1 MIWII
6 GKNGMLAQDILQVFN
21 KNNIEYT
28 STASNIDITN
38 IDILNNFIKDKNIK
52 TIINCSAYTKVDL
65 AEDEKDICY
74 KVNGEGVKNI
84 TEIAS
89 NINADLIHFSTDYVF
104 DGENNKPY
112 NEEDKTNPI
121 NIYGKSKLEGE
132 KYALSYNKSIVI
144 RVSWLYGIYGKNFV
158 YTMINL
164 MNSKESIKV
173 VNDQFG
179 SPTYTEDVAMVIYDI
194 IKNNNFYYGLYHYTN
209 EGDISWYDFAK
220 TIYNKGKEYNIINN
234 DCKVNPCT
242 TEEYPTKAKR
252 PKYSVL
258 SVEKIK
264 RYVKIYNY
272 EDSLNSFFNIYQ
284 KNK

>member
-1 MIWII
+1 MVWII
-6 GKNGMLAQDILQVFN
+6 GKNGMLAQDIIDTFN
-21 KNNIEYT
+21 KNNVEYIATT
-28 STASNIDITN
+28 SDIDVTN
-38 IDILNNFIKDKNIK
+38 IDILNNFVKDKNIK
-52 TIINCSAYTKVDL
+52 TIINSSAYTKVDL

-74 KVNGEGVKNI
+74 KVNSEGVKNI
-84 TEIAS
+84 SEIAS

-104 DGENNKPY
+104 DGENTKPY
-112 NEEDKTNPI
+112 TEKDKTNPI

-132 KYALSYNKSIVI
+132 NYALKLPNSIVI
-144 RVSWLYGIYGKNFV
+144 RISWLYGLYGKNFV

-179 SPTYTEDVAMVIYDI
+179 SPTYTKDVAEVILDFI
-194 IKNNNFYYGLYHYTN
+194 QKNNLDYGLYHYTN
-209 EGDISWYDFAK
+209 DGNISWYDFANS
-220 TIYNKGKEYNIINN
+220 IYKKGKEYNIINN
-234 DCKVNPCT
+234 DCKINPCT

-264 RYVKIYNY
+264 KYVKIYNY
-272 EDSLNSFFNIYQ
+272 EYSLNSFLKAYKKI
-284 KNK
+284 

>member
-6 GKNGMLAQDILQVFN
+6 GKNGMLAQDIIDKFN
-21 KNNIEYT
+21 KNSVEYIA
-28 STASNIDITN
+28 TASDVDITN
-38 IDILNNFIKDKNIK
+38 IDILNNFSKDKNIK

-74 KVNGEGVKNI
+74 KINGEGVKNI
-84 TEIAS
+84 AEIAS
-89 NINADLIHFSTDYVF
+89 NMKADLIHFSTDYVF
-104 DGENNKPY
+104 DGENTKPY
-112 NEEDKTNPI
+112 TEEGKTNPI

-132 KYALSYNKSIVI
+132 KQALALSNSIVMRI
-144 RVSWLYGIYGKNFV
+144 SWLYGIYGKNFV

-179 SPTYTEDVAMVIYDI
+179 SPTYTGDVAEVVLDFIQ
-194 IKNNNFYYGLYHYTN
+194 KNNFDYGLYHYTN
-209 EGDISWYDFAK
+209 EGNISWYDFANS
-220 TIYNKGKEYNIINN
+220 IYKIGKEYNVINN
-234 DCKVNPCT
+234 DCKINPCT

-264 RYVKIYNY
+264 KYAKIYDY
-272 EDSLNSFFNIYQ
+272 EYSLNNFFKAH

>member
-1 MIWII
+1 MIWVI
-6 GKNGMLAQDILQVFN
+6 GKNGMLAQDIIEAFN
-21 KNNIEYT
+21 KDNVEYIA
-28 STASNIDITN
+28 TASDVDITN
-38 IDILNNFIKDKNIK
+38 IDILNNFSKDKNIK

-74 KVNGEGVKNI
+74 KINGEGVKNI
-84 TEIAS
+84 AEIAS
-89 NINADLIHFSTDYVF
+89 NMKADLIHFSTDYVF
-104 DGENNKPY
+104 DGENTKPY
-112 NEEDKTNPI
+112 TEEDKTNPI

-132 KYALSYNKSIVI
+132 KQALALSNSIVMRI
-144 RVSWLYGIYGKNFV
+144 SWLYGIYGKNFV

-179 SPTYTEDVAMVIYDI
+179 SPTYTGDVAEVVLGFIQ
-194 IKNNNFYYGLYHYTN
+194 KNNLDYGLYHYTN
-209 EGDISWYDFAK
+209 EGNISWYDFANS
-220 TIYNKGKEYNIINN
+220 IYKIGKEYNVINN
-234 DCKVNPCT
+234 DCKINPCP

-264 RYVKIYNY
+264 KYAKIYDY
-272 EDSLNSFFNIYQ
+272 EYSLNNFFKAH

>member
-6 GKNGMLAQDILQVFN
+6 GKNGMLAQDIIYTFE
-21 KNNIEYT
+21 KNSINYIA
-28 STASNIDITN
+28 TASDIDISN
-38 IDILNNFIKDKNIK
+38 INILNNFIKDKKIK

-65 AEDEKDICY
+65 AEDEKDICF
-74 KVNGEGVKNI
+74 KVNAEGVKNI

-89 NINADLIHFSTDYVF
+89 NLKTDFIHFSTDYVF
-104 DGENNKPY
+104 DGENTKPY
-112 NEEDKTNPI
+112 TEEDKTNPI

-132 KYALSYNKSIVI
+132 KYVLSYNKSIVI
-144 RVSWLYGIYGKNFV
+144 RLSWLYGIYGKNFV

-179 SPTYTEDVAMVIYDI
+179 SPTYTEDVSNVIFDLI
-194 IKNNNFYYGLYHYTN
+194 KKNNLDYGLYHYTN
-209 EGDISWYDFAK
+209 EGNISWYDFASS
-220 TIYNKGKEYNIINN
+220 IYDKGKEYNIINN
-234 DCKVNPCT
+234 NCIINPCT

-264 RYVKIYNY
+264 RYAKIYNY
-272 EDSLNSFFNIYQ
+272 KDSLNNFFQTYQ

>member
-1 MIWII
+1 MVWII
-6 GKNGMLAQDILQVFN
+6 GKNGMLAQDIVQAFN

-28 STASNIDITN
+28 ATASDIDITN
-38 IDILNNFIKDKNIK
+38 IDILNNFVKDKNIN
-52 TIINCSAYTKVDL
+52 TIINCAAYTKVDL
-65 AEDEKDICY
+65 AEDEKDVCY

-84 TEIAS
+84 TEIAYS
-89 NINADLIHFSTDYVF
+89 IKADLIHFSTDYVF
-104 DGENNKPY
+104 DGENTKPY
-112 NEEDKTNPI
+112 SEEDKTNPI

-132 KYALSYNKSIVI
+132 KYDISYNKSIVI

-179 SPTYTEDVAMVIYDI
+179 SPTYTEDVAMLIYDF
-194 IKNNNFYYGLYHYTN
+194 IKNNNFDYGLYHYTN
-209 EGDISWYDFAK
+209 EGNISWYDFAK
-220 TIYNKGKEYNIINN
+220 TIYNKCKECNIINN
-234 DCKVNPCT
+234 NCIINPCST
-242 TEEYPTKAKR
+242 SEYPTKAKR
-252 PKYSVL
+252 PNYSVL

-264 RYVKIYNY
+264 RYVRIYNY
-272 EDSLNSFFNIYQ
+272 KDSLDTFFKAHQ

>member
-6 GKNGMLAQDILQVFN
+6 GKNGMLAQDIINAFN
-21 KNNIEYT
+21 KNNIEYIA
-28 STASNIDITN
+28 TASDIDITN
-38 IDILNNFIKDKNIK
+38 IDILNNFSKDKNIK
-52 TIINCSAYTKVDL
+52 MIINCSAYTKVDL
-65 AEDEKDICY
+65 AEDEKELCY
-74 KVNGEGVKNI
+74 KVNGEGIKNI
-84 TEIAS
+84 SEIAS
-89 NINADLIHFSTDYVF
+89 NIKADLIHFSTDYVF
-104 DGENNKPY
+104 DGENTKPY
-112 NEEDKTNPI
+112 TEEDKTNPI

-132 KYALSYNKSIVI
+132 KYALALSNSIVMRI
-144 RVSWLYGIYGKNFV
+144 SWLYGIYGKNFV

-179 SPTYTEDVAMVIYDI
+179 SPTYTGDVAETISDFI
-194 IKNNNFYYGLYHYTN
+194 LKNNLDYGLYHYTN
-209 EGDISWYDFAK
+209 EGNISWYDFANS
-220 TIYNKGKEYNIINN
+220 IYKIGKKYNVITN
-234 DCKVNPCT
+234 DCKINPCS

-264 RYVKIYNY
+264 KYAKIYDY
-272 EDSLNSFFNIYQ
+272 EYGLNNFFKAH

>member
-1 MIWII
+1 MIWVI
-6 GKNGMLAQDILQVFN
+6 GKNGMLAQDIIEAFN
-21 KNNIEYT
+21 KDNVEYIA
-28 STASNIDITN
+28 TASDVDITN
-38 IDILNNFIKDKNIK
+38 IDILNNFSKDKNIK

-74 KVNGEGVKNI
+74 KVNSDGVKNI
-84 TEIAS
+84 SEIAS
-89 NINADLIHFSTDYVF
+89 NLKSDLIHFSTDYVF
-104 DGENNKPY
+104 DGENIKPY
-112 NEEDKTNPI
+112 IEEDETNPI

-132 KYALSYNKSIVI
+132 KYALSLSNSVVMRI
-144 RVSWLYGIYGKNFV
+144 SWLYGIYGKNFV

-179 SPTYTEDVAMVIYDI
+179 SPTYTGDVAEVVLGFIQ
-194 IKNNNFYYGLYHYTN
+194 KNNLDYGLYHYTN
-209 EGDISWYDFAK
+209 EGNISWYDFASS
-220 TIYNKGKEYNIINN
+220 IYKIGKEYNVINN
-234 DCKVNPCT
+234 DCKINSCA

-264 RYVKIYNY
+264 KYAKIYDY
-272 EDSLNSFFNIYQ
+272 EYSLNNFFKAH

>member
-1 MIWII
+1 MVWII

-21 KNNIEYT
+21 KNNIDYNA
-28 STASNIDITN
+28 TASDIDITN
-38 IDILNNFIKDKNIK
+38 IDILNNFSKDKNIK

-89 NINADLIHFSTDYVF
+89 NIKADLIHFSTDYVF
-104 DGENNKPY
+104 DGENTKPY
-112 NEEDKTNPI
+112 TEEDAANPI
-121 NIYGKSKLEGE
+121 NIYGESKLEGE

-179 SPTYTEDVAMVIYDI
+179 SPTFTQDVSEVIYNLIDK
-194 IKNNNFYYGLYHYTN
+194 KNFDYGLYHYTN
-209 EGDISWYDFAK
+209 EGNISWYDFANS
-220 TIYNKGKEYNIINN
+220 IYKIGKEYNIINN
-234 DCKVNPCT
+234 NCKINSCT

-264 RYVKIYNY
+264 KYAKIYDY
-272 EDSLNSFFNIYQ
+272 EYSLNNFFKAH

>member
-1 MIWII
+1 MVWVI
-6 GKNGMLAQDILQVFN
+6 GKNGMLAKDILAAFD
-21 KNNIEYT
+21 KNSIEYIA
-28 STASNIDITN
+28 TASDIDITN
-38 IDILNNFIKDKNIK
+38 IDILNNFSKDKNIN

-104 DGENNKPY
+104 DGESNKPY
-112 NEEDKTNPI
+112 TEEDKTNPI

-132 KYALSYNKSIVI
+132 NYALSYNKSMVM
-144 RVSWLYGIYGKNFV
+144 RVSWLYGINGNNFV
-158 YTMINL
+158 KTMIKL

-179 SPTYTEDVAMVIYDI
+179 SPTFTQDVSEAILNLI
-194 IKNNNFYYGLYHYTN
+194 NKSNYGLYHYTN
-209 EGDISWYDFAK
+209 NGNISWYNFANS
-220 TIYNKGKEYNIINN
+220 IYKIGKEYNVINN
-234 DCKVNPCT
+234 DCQINPCT

-264 RYVKIYNY
+264 KYAKIYDY
-272 EDSLNSFFNIYQ
+272 EYSLNNFFKLI
-284 KNK
+284 K

>member
-1 MIWII
+1 MIWVI
-6 GKNGMLAQDILQVFN
+6 GKNGMLAQDIINVFN

-28 STASNIDITN
+28 ATASDVDITN
-38 IDILNNFIKDKNIK
+38 IDILNNFSKDKNIK

-74 KVNGEGVKNI
+74 RVNGEGIKNI
-84 TEIAS
+84 AEIAS
-89 NINADLIHFSTDYVF
+89 NLNADLIHFSTDYVF
-104 DGENNKPY
+104 DGEKTKPY
-112 NEEDKTNPI
+112 TEEDRTNPI
-121 NIYGKSKLEGE
+121 NVYGKSKLEGE
-132 KYALSYNKSIVI
+132 NNALSYDKSIVF

-179 SPTYTEDVAMVIYDI
+179 SPTYTGDVAELIYYCI
-194 IKNNNFYYGLYHYTN
+194 QNHNFDYGLYHYTN
-209 EGDISWYDFAK
+209 EGNISWYDFAN
-220 TIYNKGKEYNIINN
+220 TIYEKGKEYNIISN
-234 DCKVNPCT
+234 DCKINPCT

-264 RYVKIYNY
+264 KYAKIYDY
-272 EDSLNSFFNIYQ
+272 KYSLNTFFKVH

>member
-6 GKNGMLAQDILQVFN
+6 GKNGMLAQDIIDKFN
-21 KNNIEYT
+21 KNSVEYIA
-28 STASNIDITN
+28 TASDIDITN
-38 IDILNNFIKDKNIK
+38 IDILNNFSKDKNIK
-52 TIINCSAYTKVDL
+52 TIINSSAYTKVDL

-74 KVNGEGVKNI
+74 NVNAEGIKNI
-84 TEIAS
+84 TEIAF
-89 NINADLIHFSTDYVF
+89 NIKADLIHFSTDYVF
-104 DGENNKPY
+104 DGNSNKPY
-112 NEEDKTNPI
+112 TEEDKTNPI

-132 KYALSYNKSIVI
+132 KYALSLSNSVVMRI
-144 RVSWLYGIYGKNFV
+144 SWLYGIYGKNFV

-179 SPTYTEDVAMVIYDI
+179 SPTYTGDVAEVVLGFIQ
-194 IKNNNFYYGLYHYTN
+194 KNNLDYGLYHYTN
-209 EGDISWYDFAK
+209 EGNISWYDFASS
-220 TIYNKGKEYNIINN
+220 IYKIGKEYNVINN
-234 DCKVNPCT
+234 DCKVNPCA

-264 RYVKIYNY
+264 KYAKIYDY
-272 EDSLNSFFNIYQ
+272 EYSLNNFFKAH

>member
-6 GKNGMLAQDILQVFN
+6 GKNGMLAQDIINAFN
-21 KNNIEYT
+21 KNNIEYIA
-28 STASNIDITN
+28 TASDIDITN
-38 IDILNNFIKDKNIK
+38 IDILNNFSKDKNIK
-52 TIINCSAYTKVDL
+52 MIINCSAYTKVDL
-65 AEDEKDICY
+65 AEDEKELCY
-74 KVNGEGVKNI
+74 KVNGEGIKNI
-84 TEIAS
+84 SEIAS
-89 NINADLIHFSTDYVF
+89 NIKADLIHFSTDYVF
-104 DGENNKPY
+104 DGENTKPY
-112 NEEDKTNPI
+112 TEEDKTNPI

-132 KYALSYNKSIVI
+132 KYALALSNSIVMRI
-144 RVSWLYGIYGKNFV
+144 SWLYGIYGKNFV

-179 SPTYTEDVAMVIYDI
+179 SPTYTGDVAETISDFI
-194 IKNNNFYYGLYHYTN
+194 LKNNLDYGLYHYTN
-209 EGDISWYDFAK
+209 EGNISWYDFANS
-220 TIYNKGKEYNIINN
+220 IYKIGKEYNIINN
-234 DCKVNPCT
+234 NCKINSCT

-264 RYVKIYNY
+264 KYAKIYDY
-272 EDSLNSFFNIYQ
+272 EYSLNNFFKAH

>member
-6 GKNGMLAQDILQVFN
+6 AKNGMLAQDIINTLN
-21 KNNIEYT
+21 KNNIEYIA
-28 STASNIDITN
+28 TASNIDITN
-38 IDILNNFIKDKNIK
+38 IDILNNFPKDKNIK

-65 AEDEKDICY
+65 AEDEKDLCY
-74 KVNGEGVKNI
+74 KVNAEGVKNI

-104 DGENNKPY
+104 DGNSNKPY
-112 NEEDKTNPI
+112 TEEDKTNPI

-132 KYALSYNKSIVI
+132 NYALSYNKSIVI

-179 SPTYTEDVAMVIYDI
+179 SPTYTGDVAELIYYYIQNHSFD
-194 IKNNNFYYGLYHYTN
+194 YGLYHYTN
-209 EGDISWYDFAK
+209 DGNISWYDFANK
-220 TIYNKGKEYNIINN
+220 IYEKGKQYNIINN
-234 DCKVNPCT
+234 NCIINSCT

-258 SVEKIK
+258 YVEKIK
-264 RYVKIYNY
+264 KYAKIYNY
-272 EDSLNSFFNIYQ
+272 EDSLNKFFKTY

>member
-1 MIWII
+1 MVWII
-6 GKNGMLAQDILQVFN
+6 GKNGMLAKDILYTFD
-21 KNNIEYT
+21 KNSIEYVAT
-28 STASNIDITN
+28 DSDIDITN
-38 IDILNNFIKDKNIK
+38 IDILNNFSKDKNIK

-84 TEIAS
+84 AEIAS
-89 NINADLIHFSTDYVF
+89 NIKSDLIHFSTDYVF
-104 DGENNKPY
+104 DGESTKPY
-112 NEEDKTNPI
+112 TEEDKTNPI

-132 KYALSYNKSIVI
+132 NYALSYNKSIVI
-144 RVSWLYGIYGKNFV
+144 RVSWLYGINGNNFV
-158 YTMINL
+158 KTMIKL

-179 SPTYTEDVAMVIYDI
+179 SPTFTQNVSEEIFNLVD
-194 IKNNNFYYGLYHYTN
+194 KKSFYYGLYHYTN
-209 EGDISWYDFAK
+209 EGNISWYDFANS
-220 TIYNKGKEYNIINN
+220 IYKIGKEYNVINN
-234 DCKVNPCT
+234 YCKINPCT
-242 TEEYPTKAKR
+242 TGEYLTKAKR

-264 RYVKIYNY
+264 KYAKTYDY
-272 EDSLNSFFNIYQ
+272 EYSLNNFFKAY

>member
-6 GKNGMLAQDILQVFN
+6 GKNGMLAQDIIDKFN
-21 KNNIEYT
+21 KNSVEYIA
-28 STASNIDITN
+28 TASDIDITN
-38 IDILNNFIKDKNIK
+38 IDILNNFSKDKNIK
-52 TIINCSAYTKVDL
+52 TIINSSAYTKVDL

-74 KVNGEGVKNI
+74 NVNAEGIKNI
-84 TEIAS
+84 TEIAF
-89 NINADLIHFSTDYVF
+89 NIKADLIHFSTDYVF
-104 DGENNKPY
+104 DGNSNKPY
-112 NEEDKTNPI
+112 TEEDKTNPI

-132 KYALSYNKSIVI
+132 NNALSYDKSIVF

-179 SPTYTEDVAMVIYDI
+179 SPTYTGDVAEVVLGFIQ
-194 IKNNNFYYGLYHYTN
+194 KNNFDYGLYHYTN
-209 EGDISWYDFAK
+209 KGNISWYDFANS
-220 TIYNKGKEYNIINN
+220 IYKIGKEYNVINN
-234 DCKVNPCT
+234 DCKVNPCA

-258 SVEKIK
+258 SVEKIRK
-264 RYVKIYNY
+264 YAKIYDY
-272 EDSLNSFFNIYQ
+272 KRSLDNFFKAH

>member
-1 MIWII
+1 MIWVI
-6 GKNGMLAQDILQVFN
+6 GKNGMLAQDIIEAFY

-28 STASNIDITN
+28 ATASDVDITN
-38 IDILNNFIKDKNIK
+38 IDILNNFSKDKNIK

-74 KVNGEGVKNI
+74 KINGEGVKNI
-84 TEIAS
+84 AEIAS
-89 NINADLIHFSTDYVF
+89 NMKADLIHFSTDYVF
-104 DGENNKPY
+104 DGENTKPY
-112 NEEDKTNPI
+112 TEEDKTNPI

-132 KYALSYNKSIVI
+132 KQALALSNSIVMRI
-144 RVSWLYGIYGKNFV
+144 SWLYGIYGKNFV

-179 SPTYTEDVAMVIYDI
+179 SPTYTGDVAEVVLDFIQ
-194 IKNNNFYYGLYHYTN
+194 KNNFDYGLYHYTN
-209 EGDISWYDFAK
+209 EGNISWYDFANS
-220 TIYNKGKEYNIINN
+220 IYKIGKEYNVINN
-234 DCKVNPCT
+234 DCKINPCT

-264 RYVKIYNY
+264 KYAKIYHY
-272 EDSLNSFFNIYQ
+272 EYSLNNFFKAH

>member
-1 MIWII
+1 MIWVI
-6 GKNGMLAQDILQVFN
+6 GKNGMLAQDIINAFN
-21 KNNIEYT
+21 KNNIEYIA
-28 STASNIDITN
+28 TASDIDITN
-38 IDILNNFIKDKNIK
+38 IDILNNFSKDKNIK

-89 NINADLIHFSTDYVF
+89 KIKADLIHFSTDYVF
-104 DGENNKPY
+104 DGENKKPY
-112 NEEDKTNPI
+112 TEEDKTNPI

-132 KYALSYNKSIVI
+132 NYALSYNKSIII

-179 SPTYTEDVAMVIYDI
+179 SPTYTGDVAEVVLGFIQ
-194 IKNNNFYYGLYHYTN
+194 KNNFDYGLYHYTN
-209 EGDISWYDFAK
+209 EGNISWYDFANS
-220 TIYNKGKEYNIINN
+220 IYKIGKEYNVITN
-234 DCKVNPCT
+234 DCKINPCT

-264 RYVKIYNY
+264 KYAKIYDY
-272 EDSLNSFFNIYQ
+272 EYSLNNFFKAH

>member
-1 MIWII
+1 MIWVI
-6 GKNGMLAQDILQVFN
+6 GKNGMLAQDIIEAFY

-28 STASNIDITN
+28 ATASDVDITN
-38 IDILNNFIKDKNIK
+38 IDILNNFSKDKNIK

-74 KVNGEGVKNI
+74 KINGEGVKNI
-84 TEIAS
+84 AEIAS
-89 NINADLIHFSTDYVF
+89 NMKADLIHFSTDYVF
-104 DGENNKPY
+104 DGENTKPY
-112 NEEDKTNPI
+112 TEEDKTNPI

-132 KYALSYNKSIVI
+132 KQALALSNSIVMRI
-144 RVSWLYGIYGKNFV
+144 SWLYGIYGKNFV

-179 SPTYTEDVAMVIYDI
+179 SPTYTGDVAEVVLGFIQ
-194 IKNNNFYYGLYHYTN
+194 KNNLDYGLYHYTN
-209 EGDISWYDFAK
+209 EGNISWYDFANS
-220 TIYNKGKEYNIINN
+220 IYKIGKEYNVINN
-234 DCKVNPCT
+234 DCKINPCT

-264 RYVKIYNY
+264 KYAKIYDY
-272 EDSLNSFFNIYQ
+272 EYSLNNFFKAH